1 MAFYH
6 QVEGFFVL
14 ASLHP
19 KGPIFKQGGS
29 SFGNRFLDMIES
41 KSQNGTDAPAQFHTW
56 VAAQAIQIENSCQPT
71 EIKQWRVRSV
81 GNINDQF
88 LAMAN
93 NVHEICIQL
102 KDMIRISSRYKLSC
116 AWPGENCNN
125 QLKEMKPSLEID
137 KNQWSLIPT
146 DIMIPLEKLK
156 GGLNQTV
163 LACLSLNEIHLT
175 YHPDWQAPPSK
186 IEHPDKRKHSSK
198 RTPKP
203 NSSTHPAPNASNST
217 ALDSTAAAPNA
228 SNSTALDHASTAPN
242 TFNSNASDCNTASPN
257 ASNLTALDH
266 ASAAPNTSNLNAFDC
281 TPAAPNT
288 SNSGSPKKRKHPAPK
303 TSNLSGLARTAAAPN
318 ASNMIP
324 FDQASAARKACDSL
338 FAKRAT
344 AARNTPNLNNL
355 DGVAAD
361 RPDSNNN
368 NTDVSG
374 SPNDEGSTSLG
385 REPAFGCTWLWFCLF
400 LKVATLHKTK
410 YYPINQ
416 LPILSY

>member
-102 KDMIRISSRYKLSC
+102 KDMISENQQQNKLSC

-217 ALDSTAAAPNA
+217 ALDCTAAAPNA

-288 SNSGSPKKRKHPAPK
+288 SNS
-303 TSNLSGLARTAAAPN
+303 
-318 ASNMIP
+318 
-324 FDQASAARKACDSL
+324 ASAARKACDSL

-368 NTDVSG
+368 NTDV
-374 SPNDEGSTSLG
+374 
-385 REPAFGCTWLWFCLF
+385 
-400 LKVATLHKTK
+400 ATLHKTK

>member
-1 MAFYH
+1 MAF
-6 QVEGFFVL
+6 
-14 ASLHP
+14 
-19 KGPIFKQGGS
+19 
-29 SFGNRFLDMIES
+29 
-41 KSQNGTDAPAQFHTW
+41 
-56 VAAQAIQIENSCQPT
+56 
-71 EIKQWRVRSV
+71 RSV

-217 ALDSTAAAPNA
+217 ALDSP
-228 SNSTALDHASTAPN
+228 LLL
-242 TFNSNASDCNTASPN
+242 
-257 ASNLTALDH
+257 LTL
-266 ASAAPNTSNLNAFDC
+266 PTRLPWI
-281 TPAAPNT
+281 TPLLLLT
-288 SNSGSPKKRKHPAPK
+288 
-303 TSNLSGLARTAAAPN
+303 LL
-318 ASNMIP
+318 
-324 FDQASAARKACDSL
+324 
-338 FAKRAT
+338 
-344 AARNTPNLNNL
+344 TPM
-355 DGVAAD
+355 
-361 RPDSNNN
+361 PQI
-368 NTDVSG
+368 
-374 SPNDEGSTSLG
+374 
-385 REPAFGCTWLWFCLF
+385 
-400 LKVATLHKTK
+400 ATLLLLT
-410 YYPINQ
+410 
-416 LPILSY
+416 LPT